1 MASFNLFLL
10 PGDGIGPEI
19 MIQVKEVLG
28 WFEKRGV
35 AKFETESGLVGGSA
49 YDAHGK
55 AISESDM
62 ALAQAADAVLFGAV
76 GGPKWADVPYE
87 VRPEAGL
94 LRLRKDLG
102 LFANLRPAIC
112 YPALASASSLK
123 PELVE
128 GLDILIV
135 RELTGGVYF
144 GEPKEI
150 VTLEN
155 GEKRAVDTQV
165 YTTHEIERIAR
176 VAFDLAKTRRNKVSS
191 AEKHNV
197 MKSGVLWK
205 QVVSKVGAAEYAD
218 VELEHVLA
226 DNCAM
231 QLVRRP
237 KQYDVICCDN
247 LFGDIL
253 SDVAAMLT
261 GSLGM
266 LPSAS
271 LGAPDAKTGK
281 RKALYEPVH
290 GSAPDIAGKGLA
302 NPIAMIG
309 SFAMALRYSLGLG
322 EAADLLDKA
331 IAEVLASG
339 TRTADIAK
347 PGENTVSTI
356 EMGTAI
362 IKALDKLSA

>member
-10 PGDGIGPEI
+10 PGDGIGTEI
-19 MIQVKEVLG
+19 MAEVKQVVS

-35 AKFETESGLVGGSA
+35 AKFECESGLVGGSA

-62 ALAQAADAVLFGAV
+62 ALAQASDSVIFGAV

-87 VRPEAGL
+87 ARPEAGL

-112 YPALASASSLK
+112 YPALADASALK
-123 PELVE
+123 RELVE

-155 GEKRAVDTQV
+155 GEKRAVDTQL
-165 YTTHEIERIAR
+165 YTTHEIDRIAR
-176 VAFDLAKTRRNKVSS
+176 VAFDLARTRGAKVHS

-205 QVVSKVGAAEYAD
+205 QVVTEVGKDYAD
-218 VELEHVLA
+218 VALEHILA

-237 KQYDVICCDN
+237 KQFDVIVCDN

-253 SDVAAMLT
+253 SDVASMLT

-271 LGAPDAKTGK
+271 IGAADPVTGK
-281 RKALYEPVH
+281 HKSMYEPVH

-309 SFAMALRYSLGLG
+309 SFAMAMRYSLGLG
-322 EAADLLDKA
+322 DAADLLDKA
-331 IAEVLASG
+331 IAHVLASG
-339 TRTADIAK
+339 LRTADIAQA
-347 PGENTVSTI
+347 GEKTISTK

-362 IKALDKLSA
+362 IKALDTLSA